1 MTPHRRTFGR
11 LLLASLALAAAGPAP
26 LAAAAV
32 DRPPKDFFGE
42 YEGESISETEDGL
55 SARDLSVKIEPWRGQ
70 GFTVDWTT
78 VIHAAGGTRRQSYSI
93 DFQPSPRAG
102 IYGSAMRKDLFGGK
116 APLDP
121 LKGEPYVWAR
131 IDGDTLT
138 VYSLLIT
145 EEGGYEIQEF
155 DRTLTEGGMRLDFT
169 RIRDGEKLRTIK
181 GTLKRV
187 RS

>member
-1 MTPHRRTFGR
+1 MALQRRIFGR
-11 LLLASLALAAAGPAP
+11 LLLASLALAAARPAP
-26 LAAAAV
+26 LAAATA
-32 DRPPKDFFGE
+32 DRPLGDFFGE
-42 YEGESISETEDGL
+42 YAGESISETDDGL
-55 SARDLSVKIEPWRGQ
+55 SARDLSVTIKPWRSA
-70 GFTVDWTT
+70 GFTVEWTT
-78 VIHAAGGTRRQSYSI
+78 VIRAGGGTRRQSYSI
-93 DFQPSPRAG
+93 DFQPSPRPG
-102 IYGSAMRKDLFGGK
+102 IYGSAMRNDLFGGE

-145 EEGGYEIQEF
+145 DDGGYEIQQF
-155 DRTLTEGGMRLDFT
+155 DRTLTEGGMRLAFT
-169 RIRDGEKLRTIK
+169 RVRDGEKLRTIN